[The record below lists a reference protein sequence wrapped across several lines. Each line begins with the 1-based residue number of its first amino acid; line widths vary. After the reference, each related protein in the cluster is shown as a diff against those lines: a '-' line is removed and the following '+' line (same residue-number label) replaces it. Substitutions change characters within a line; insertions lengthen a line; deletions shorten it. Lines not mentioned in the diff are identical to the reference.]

1 MSGTLIRKIDLFLW
15 HLDPLKPPTQFKVS
29 CPKNGTMADLCLAL
43 SKLAEVPAE
52 SLVVT
57 DVYNHRFHKIYT
69 REDQLSQ
76 ILDRDDIFVY
86 QMDISNPDLVTV
98 PIYLRERKTGS
109 TYSPTNLF
117 GQPLLA
123 SLPQSCTVLELY
135 NALLLRMSR
144 YVIRP
149 QEEDEWW
156 KPDPAASM
164 EQDATTATVT
174 ETETTNG
181 NDDDDMLSDE
191 EEVQGPL
198 KIFSLHLV
206 NSYGNAQLEPID
218 STAGR

>member
-1 MSGTLIRKIDLFLW
+1 
-15 HLDPLKPPTQFKVS
+15 
-29 CPKNGTMADLCLAL
+29 
-43 SKLAEVPAE
+43 
-52 SLVVT
+52 
-57 DVYNHRFHKIYT
+57 
-69 REDQLSQ
+69 
-76 ILDRDDIFVY
+76 
-86 QMDISNPDLVTV
+86 MDITNPDLVTV

-144 YVIRP
+144 YVQRP
-149 QEEDEWW
+149 LPSDQWW
-156 KPDPAASM
+156 KKPQTTDHCTGQDNCLSM
-164 EQDATTATVT
+164 DVAEPGSSSTTTT
-174 ETETTNG
+174 TTTTTTNG
-181 NDDDDMLSDE
+181 NQQDDDDMLSEEEEDEE

-218 STAGR
+218 STRAP